1 MRVMRRAAR
10 TAVFCSLVIA
20 MAVQASAQVPVADVI
35 YIPTPSEVVVAMME
49 MAHVGQ
55 GDVVYDLGSGDGR
68 IVIAA
73 VKDFGAARG
82 VGVEIDPVHVQEARA
97 NARRAGVAD
106 RVQFL
111 RQDLFT
117 TNLSEATVVALYL
130 LPALNLQLRPK
141 LFAELKPG
149 TRIVSHAFDMGDWAP
164 DDARTV
170 NGRMVYL
177 WTIPR

>member
-1 MRVMRRAAR
+1 MRVAAR
-10 TAVFCSLVIA
+10 TAAFCSVV
-20 MAVQASAQVPVADVI
+20 MAAAGQAAAQAPVADVI

-49 MAHVGQ
+49 MAHVGK

-97 NARRAGVAD
+97 TPGGPASLTVSNSASRICSRRTWRGD
-106 RVQFL
+106 GRRL
-111 RQDLFT
+111 M
-117 TNLSEATVVALYL
+117 L

-141 LFAELKPG
+141 LLAELKPG

-164 DDARTV
+164 DEARTF

>member
-1 MRVMRRAAR
+1 MRVTRLVRPAAFWS
-10 TAVFCSLVIA
+10 VVIA
-20 MAVQASAQVPVADVI
+20 MAVPAAAQAPVADVV
-35 YIPTPSEVVVAMME
+35 YIPTPAEVVVAMME
-49 MAHVGQ
+49 MAHVGK

-106 RVQFL
+106 RVEFRQ
-111 RQDLFT
+111 QDLFA

-141 LFAELKPG
+141 LLAELKPG

-164 DDARTV
+164 DEARMV
-170 NGRMVYL
+170 NRRMVYL

>member
-10 TAVFCSLVIA
+10 TAVFCSLVMAIA
-20 MAVQASAQVPVADVI
+20 VPAAAQAPAADVV
-35 YIPTPSEVVVAMME
+35 YIPTPAEVVVAMMD
-49 MAHVGQ
+49 MAHVGK

-106 RVQFL
+106 RVQF
-111 RQDLFT
+111 RQQDLFAT
-117 TNLSEATVVALYL
+117 DLSEATVVALYL

-141 LFAELKPG
+141 LLAELKPG

-164 DDARTV
+164 DEARTV